1 MIEASRC
8 TTWRHPNVLLIA
20 RAPVRIS
27 FGGGGTDL
35 PAYYVQFGGA
45 VLNTAINRYIYTV
58 ISEGASS
65 ALQIISSDFRVFYR
79 HDGGALMDT
88 EGELGLAK
96 AVLHSFGGYEGLD
109 IFLSSQVPP
118 GTGLGSSGAV
128 AVCMVTAL
136 SAWQGHPLNGT
147 EAAELACD
155 IGINKMGLASGKQ
168 DEYGS
173 AVGGLK
179 YIEFT
184 RDSTTVTPV
193 ALPPAALELL
203 QRRIMLFFTGKSR
216 DSGAILR
223 KQSAASL
230 QQDPATLERMH
241 RIKAL
246 GRDMLDAIQ
255 REDLDAFGDLLHQS
269 WTQKRGVASDITN
282 EAIDQAYD
290 AARQNGALGGKI
302 TGAGGGGF
310 LMLYCHEDCQDA
322 VTRALHAL
330 NLKRMDFKFD
340 FDGPQV
346 LLHQRR

>member
-1 MIEASRC
+1 M
-8 TTWRHPNVLLIA
+8 LLIA

-35 PAYYVQFGGA
+35 PAYYSQFGGA

-79 HDGGALMDT
+79 HDGSSIMDSD
-88 EGELGLAK
+88 GELGLAK
-96 AVLHSFGGYEGLD
+96 AILRDFGGYEGLD

-128 AVCMVTAL
+128 AVCMVKAL
-136 SAWQGHPLNGT
+136 SAWQGRQLSGT
-147 EAAELACD
+147 EIAEIACD
-155 IGINKMGLASGKQ
+155 IGINKMRLASGKQ

-179 YIEFT
+179 YITFT
-184 RDSTTVTPV
+184 RDGTSVSPV
-193 ALPPAALELL
+193 DLPPAALALF

-216 DSGAILR
+216 DSGTILR
-223 KQSAASL
+223 KQSAASQ

-246 GRDMLDAIQ
+246 GRDMLTAIQ
-255 REDLDAFGDLLHQS
+255 RQDLDAFGDLLHQS
-269 WTQKRGVASDITN
+269 WTQKRGVASDVTN
-282 EAIDQAYD
+282 DLIDRAYD

-310 LMLYCHEDCQDA
+310 LMLYCHEEHQPA

-330 NLKRMDFKFD
+330 TLKRMDFQFD

-346 LLHQRR
+346 LLHQRA

>member
-1 MIEASRC
+1 
-8 TTWRHPNVLLIA
+8 VLLIA

-35 PAYYVQFGGA
+35 PAYYSQFGGA
-45 VLNTAINRYIYTV
+45 VLNTAINRYIYTIV
-58 ISEGASS
+58 SEGASP

-79 HDGGALMDT
+79 HDDDSIMDS

-96 AVLHSFGGYEGLD
+96 AILREFGSYEGLD

-136 SAWQGHPLNGT
+136 AAWQGRRLSGT
-147 EAAELACD
+147 DIAEIACD
-155 IGINKMGLASGKQ
+155 IGINKMRLASGKQ

-179 YIEFT
+179 YITFT
-184 RDSTTVTPV
+184 REGTTVTPV
-193 ALPPAALELL
+193 DLPPAALSTF

-216 DSGAILR
+216 DSGTILR

-230 QQDPATLERMH
+230 QQDPVTLERMH

-246 GRDMLDAIQ
+246 GHDMLNAIQ

-269 WTQKRGVASDITN
+269 WTQKRGVASDVTN
-282 EAIDQAYD
+282 EVIDRAYD

-310 LMLYCHEDCQDA
+310 LMLYCHEEQQPA

-330 NLKRMDFKFD
+330 NLKRMDFQFD
-340 FDGPQV
+340 FEGPQV
-346 LLHQRR
+346 LLDQRT